1 MPFVGR
7 MRRGTSLMLAK
18 ASFMCTNVGIIHRDI
33 KPANILWDSDLDEA
47 VLTDFGLSRLLTGP
61 ADAAGSAGY
70 MAPEA
75 WEGQITEAMD
85 VYSLSVS
92 LFELLTGR
100 LPFVGATPFEFQ
112 RQRLDGLPK
121 LDERLQSV
129 PGELEESVRSGL
141 AALPKERPSLQ
152 DLVGTLRASLNRL
165 MADAL
170 TVRTKE
176 PPEGRAVDLRIIVSH
191 EEPDGNYVRVAAT
204 PRERET
210 ATRDMKRV
218 PRAPDQVSLRT
229 GDRVRIEVVADQPGY
244 VAVFNIGPGGN
255 LNLLYPDISVRGVTR
270 PKIECAPHIAGL

>member
-1 MPFVGR
+1 M
-7 MRRGTSLMLAK
+7 
-18 ASFMCTNVGIIHRDI
+18 
-33 KPANILWDSDLDEA
+33 
-47 VLTDFGLSRLLTGP
+47 LTDFGLSRLLTGP

-70 MAPEA
+70 MAPEG

-129 PGELEESVRSGL
+129 PGELEGVVRSGL

-165 MADAL
+165 MADVL

-191 EEPDGNYVRVAAT
+191 EEPDGNYVAAWLQLRGSGK
-204 PRERET
+204 PR
-210 ATRDMKRV
+210 
-218 PRAPDQVSLRT
+218 L
-229 GDRVRIEVVADQPGY
+229 GI
-244 VAVFNIGPGGN
+244 
-255 LNLLYPDISVRGVTR
+255 
-270 PKIECAPHIAGL
+270 